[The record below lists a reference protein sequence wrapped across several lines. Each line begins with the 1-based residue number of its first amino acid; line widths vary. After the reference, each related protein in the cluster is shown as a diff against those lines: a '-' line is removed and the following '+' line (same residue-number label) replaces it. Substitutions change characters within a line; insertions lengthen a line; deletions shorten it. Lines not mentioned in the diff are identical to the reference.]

1 MRYWYADYLNKGVL
15 TFYFCSSDSQF
26 LQESYIGIEST
37 L

>member
-1 MRYWYADYLNKGVL
+1 MRYWYVDYLNKGVL
-15 TFYFCSSDSQF
+15 TFYFCSSDSKF

>member
-1 MRYWYADYLNKGVL
+1 MRYSYEDYLNKGVL

-26 LQESYIGIEST
+26 LQESYVGIEST